1 MRAVGNTIIE
11 KIFAR
16 AAGKPVRPG
25 EIVDVAVD
33 RLFINDF
40 QGPIVFSQFETLNAK
55 QVLHPERILFGLD
68 HRVPPADV
76 KSANNHRACRQFCG
90 ENGIDRFCEIGRHG
104 IGHQLMVEHFTRP
117 GEVALGT
124 DSHATMYGGVGA
136 LACGITS
143 SDAAVIMKTGKIWL
157 QVPATIRINVVG
169 KLNPGVTAKDLS
181 LAMIKLAPVNRF
193 IYKALEIGGEG
204 IRDLSV
210 SGRLTLANM
219 AAEMN
224 VKCAVVE
231 ADEKTLAYVGCTGA
245 ECHLDRPDPDAVYEQ
260 VFTLDAS
267 AIQPLIAC
275 PHNVDQV
282 RPISEVAGL
291 EVDQVFLGSCT
302 NGRMEDLEQALEILD
317 GRKVHKR
324 VRLIVV
330 PASQSILLEAV
341 QKGCIEKLIRAGAAI
356 MTPSCASC
364 AGAGAGLIGDGERA
378 VATTN
383 RNFKGRMGSPNSEVF
398 LASAYAAAAA
408 AVAGRICDPREFL
421 QGRANQ

>member
-1 MRAVGNTIIE
+1 MNSLGSTIIE

-16 AAGKPVRPG
+16 AAGRPVKVG
-25 EIVDVAVD
+25 EIVDVTVD

-40 QGPIVFSQFETLNAK
+40 QGPIVFSQFESLHAK
-55 QVLHPERILFGLD
+55 AVVRPENILFGLD

-76 KSANNHRACRQFCG
+76 KSANNHRICRTFCSQH
-90 ENGIDRFCEIGRHG
+90 GIERFSEIGRHG
-104 IGHQLMVEHFTRP
+104 IGHQMMVEHFTRP

-124 DSHATMYGGVGA
+124 DSHATMYGALGT

-143 SDAAVIMKTGKIWL
+143 SDAAVIMSTGKIWL

-181 LAMIKLAPVNRF
+181 LAMVRLGPVSRF
-193 IYKALEIGGEG
+193 TYKAVEIGGSC

-210 SGRLTLANM
+210 SSRLTIANM
-219 AAEMN
+219 AAEMG
-224 VKCAVVE
+224 VKCAVME
-231 ADEKTLAYVGCTGA
+231 ADQKTLDFVGCTAG
-245 ECHLDRPDPDAVYEQ
+245 ECHMDLPDPDAVYEE
-260 VFTLDAS
+260 VYTLDAS
-267 AIQPLIAC
+267 SIEPLMAC

-282 RPISEVAGL
+282 RKISEVEGL
-291 EVDQVFLGSCT
+291 DVDQVFLGSCT
-302 NGRMEDLEQALEILD
+302 NGRIEDMEQALEILD

-330 PASQSILLEAV
+330 PASQEVMLEAV
-341 QKGCIEKLIRAGAAI
+341 QKGYIEKLLKAGAAI

-383 RNFKGRMGSPNSEVF
+383 RNFRGRMGSPNSEVF

-408 AVAGRICDPREFL
+408 AVSGKICDPRAFL
-421 QGRANQ
+421 QGGDIK